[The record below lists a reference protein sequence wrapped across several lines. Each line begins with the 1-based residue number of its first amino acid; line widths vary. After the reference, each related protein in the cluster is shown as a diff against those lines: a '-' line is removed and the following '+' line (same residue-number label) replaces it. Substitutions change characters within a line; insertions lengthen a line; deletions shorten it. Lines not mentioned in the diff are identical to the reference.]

1 MYAIKCFFFFAIAGF
16 LMETIGAQVFNK
28 PYNSSVL
35 IGPWTTVYGLAFF
48 VILGIY
54 RLIQKKQFK
63 KWKEVLLF
71 FILST
76 ILLTFLEFVC
86 GVLIL
91 KFSHVVYWSYQ
102 NMKFA
107 LGDFVCLEVALLW
120 GLSATF
126 ICYILYPW
134 VKKYIQKFPNSLT
147 ILLYILYGIDVIY
160 AMLK

>member
-1 MYAIKCFFFFAIAGF
+1 MYAIKCFFFFAISGF
-16 LMETIGAQVFNK
+16 LMETIGAQVLNK

-48 VILGIY
+48 VILGIH
-54 RLIQKKQFK
+54 RLLQKKQLK

-71 FILST
+71 FAFST
-76 ILLTFLEFVC
+76 ILLTFLEFIC

-91 KFSHVVYWSYQ
+91 KFSHVIYWSYK

-107 LGDFVCLEVALLW
+107 LGDFICLEVALLW
-120 GLSATF
+120 GLTSTF

-134 VKKYIQKFPNSLT
+134 VKKYIQRFPNSLT
-147 ILLYILYGIDVIY
+147 ILLCILYGIDVIY
-160 AMLK
+160 AILK